1 MSKIKLDITSEQNIL
16 NMLLDHSVLNDSQ
29 ISKIN
34 STSSEVGKTRLE
46 TAMELN
52 LTNEEKIVNIL
63 ASSYSLEIV
72 DLNKKK
78 IDQKIKQILDLRFI

>member
-72 DLNKKK
+72 DLNKENWSK
-78 IDQKIKQILDLRFI
+78 